1 MACTT
6 AQGFVL
12 GLNARPVMVYP
23 NVDLVEPEGQSSQME
38 LLNCSEIQTPVLPME
53 QTAVFPAFEWVW
65 STHTPPPETAALSV

>member
-23 NVDLVEPEGQSSQME
+23 NVDLVETEGQISQME
-38 LLNCSEIQTPVLPME
+38 FLSYSVMQKPVC
-53 QTAVFPAFEWVW
+53 Q
-65 STHTPPPETAALSV
+65 